1 MNAAQVIKQIDA
13 LDETEQGKVIDYV
26 RELEGLKS
34 DLSTTDSTIKRRD
47 LSDLIGS
54 MEPDADFDK
63 AVEAF
68 RKVDEEMWK

>member
-1 MNAAQVIKQIDA
+1 MNAAQVIKEIGA
-13 LDETEQGKVIDYV
+13 LDENEQGKVIDYI

-34 DLSTTDSTIKRRD
+34 DVPPTDSAMKRRD

-54 MEPDADFDK
+54 MEPDAEFDK